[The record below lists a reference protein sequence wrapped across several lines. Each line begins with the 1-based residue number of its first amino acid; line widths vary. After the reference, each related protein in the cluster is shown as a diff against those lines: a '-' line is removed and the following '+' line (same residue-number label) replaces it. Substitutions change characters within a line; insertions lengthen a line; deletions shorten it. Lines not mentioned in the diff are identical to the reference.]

1 MPRRVRSCA
10 SSWKRSEVAHDV
22 EPQPAALTARIEA
35 RLRSAGV
42 RVSEP
47 RRAVIEALISSPDHV
62 SSEELALR
70 LRGRGER
77 VSLST
82 VYRCLRKLVG
92 VGVAREIRVGDT
104 SRFELE
110 VGRDRHDHLVC
121 VTCGAI
127 LEFTQDRLGSL
138 AGEICR
144 EHGWAASP
152 RIELRTKC
160 GTCARASSVDTV

>member
-1 MPRRVRSCA
+1 MPDPVAERPA
-10 SSWKRSEVAHDV
+10 SLSAN
-22 EPQPAALTARIEA
+22 IEA

-47 RRAVIEALISSPDHV
+47 RRAVIEALIASADHV

-70 LRGRGER
+70 LRDRGAR

-110 VGRDRHDHLVC
+110 VGRDHHDHLVC
-121 VTCGAI
+121 VRCGAI
-127 LEFTQDRLGSL
+127 IEFTQERLGSL
-138 AGEICR
+138 AGDICR
-144 EHGWAASP
+144 EHGWATAP
-152 RIELRTKC
+152 RIELRTTC
-160 GTCARASSVDTV
+160 GACARVERG

>member
-1 MPRRVRSCA
+1 MPDATSTISA
-10 SSWKRSEVAHDV
+10 N
-22 EPQPAALTARIEA
+22 IEA

-47 RRAVIEALISSPDHV
+47 RRAVIDALISSPDHV

-70 LRGRGER
+70 LREQGAR

-82 VYRCLRKLVG
+82 VYRCLRKLVV

-121 VTCGAI
+121 TRCGVI
-127 LEFTQDRLGSL
+127 IEFTQERLGSL
-138 AGEICR
+138 AGDICR
-144 EHGWAASP
+144 EHGWALAP
-152 RIELRTKC
+152 RVEIRATC
-160 GTCARASSVDTV
+160 GTCAAT

>member
-1 MPRRVRSCA
+1 MKPERVDAPPSGLSA
-10 SSWKRSEVAHDV
+10 N
-22 EPQPAALTARIEA
+22 IEA

-47 RRAVIEALISSPDHV
+47 RRAVIDALISSPDHV

-70 LRGRGER
+70 LRHQGAR

-110 VGRDRHDHLVC
+110 LGRDRHDHLVC
-121 VTCGAI
+121 IRCGVI
-127 LEFTQDRLGSL
+127 IEFTQERLGPL
-138 AGEICR
+138 AGDICR
-144 EHGWAASP
+144 DHGWTAAP
-152 RIELRTKC
+152 RIEIRATC
-160 GTCARASSVDTV
+160 GECARIGWGAAADRRVGPIR